1 MGGRFSGTA
10 PCVTDVVF
18 GLVLEQSVVLAV
30 IYAIMFVV
38 CFYDRFMGISKS
50 RKAGKT
56 INSSTDRRGTGG
68 KIMLYFSLLFI
79 ATMIDIVQIMATTQ
93 WEYQMGIN
101 LPQVPLFTIVIAI
114 WEGAVEWRSI
124 YETFE
129 DKERAK
135 MEDTARMLVAI
146 AKDKDIRALL
156 NKVEQECEDNELA
169 NSDNIEYGEN

>member
-1 MGGRFSGTA
+1 MGGRFSGVD
-10 PCVTDVVF
+10 PSVTDIVL
-18 GLVLEQSVVLAV
+18 GLVLEQSVVIAI

-38 CFYDRFMGISKS
+38 CFYDRFMGISKA
-50 RKAGKT
+50 RKAGRV

-93 WEYQMGIN
+93 WEYQMQIN
-101 LPQVPLFTIVIAI
+101 LPQIPLFTIIIAI

-135 MEDTARMLVAI
+135 MDDTARMLIAI
-146 AKDKDIRALL
+146 AKDKDFRALL
-156 NKVEQECEDNELA
+156 SKVEQESEEKEVPY
-169 NSDNIEYGEN
+169 SDNIEYGKS

>member
-1 MGGRFSGTA
+1 MGSRVVGMDTS
-10 PCVTDVVF
+10 VTDVVL

-38 CFYDRFMGISKS
+38 CFYDRFMGISKA

-56 INSSTDRRGTGG
+56 INSSADRRGTGG

-93 WEYQMGIN
+93 WEYQMRMN
-101 LPQVPLFTIVIAI
+101 LPQVPLFTIIIAI

-129 DKERAK
+129 DKERAR

-156 NKVEQECEDNELA
+156 SKIEDESIEDEILENT
-169 NSDNIEYGEN
+169 EYGES